1 MFGRLGARL
10 HRRAPVVV
18 ALVSIIVLAAILRFA
33 TLGLQ
38 SVWYDEAQTARL
50 VSLPLDSMLHAV
62 AGEESTPPLFYL
74 LERATT
80 RLLGDGEVGLRA
92 LSALAGLLT
101 VLVAMAIAK
110 EVAGRRAAAATGVV
124 AALSPLLV
132 WYAQEARSYSLYA
145 LLVSAALWGFV
156 RALLR
161 PAARRST
168 LVFAASGSAAVLTH
182 WFAIAPIGACATYLV
197 YREVVARRQARRFQ
211 LARPTVAGQAGPLA
225 ALPLFTAVLATPLLL
240 AQRSADHTSFIAS
253 EPLARRLA
261 QLPKQ
266 LLVGYDAL
274 FEPWSALA
282 GAIGAAL
289 LLALAVQRALGN
301 SGGVRRIA
309 SPTAHRA
316 LAGAAASR
324 PLEPPQTVLLLLF
337 VAALAGVGAPLVA
350 ALLGEDFVL
359 TRNVLWLACPLAVLV
374 GVGFARAP
382 RSVAWPA
389 LVLVVSAAAA
399 GTAAPLV
406 DALARKPDWR
416 GIARLAA
423 HTVGPVGT
431 VVVAPDGVLPVRYY
445 EPRLSVV
452 TVPPND
458 PSKRFLCASPARKSG
473 SSPRAPTF
481 SDLPCPVQV
490 STGAVGDASR
500 SPDRAPLRIRPFK
513 RRTLLAVLVEP
524 VRAPRPRPAEPALQS
539 AR

>member
-1 MFGRLGARL
+1 MFGGLGGRL
-10 HRRAPVVV
+10 HGRAPVAT
-18 ALVSIIVLAAILRFA
+18 ALVSIVVLAAILRFA

-50 VSLPLDSMLHAV
+50 LSLPLRSMLHAV
-62 AGEESTPPLFYL
+62 AREESTPPLFYL

-80 RLLGDGEVGLRA
+80 RLSGRDEVGLRA
-92 LSALAGLLT
+92 LSAFAGLLT
-101 VLVAMAIAK
+101 VLLAMAIAR
-110 EVAGRRAAAATGVV
+110 ELSGRRAAAAAGIV

-132 WYAQEARSYSLYA
+132 WYAQEARSYALYV

-156 RALLR
+156 RALMR
-161 PAARRST
+161 PTARGASA
-168 LVFAASGSAAVLTH
+168 VFAASGSAAVLTH
-182 WFAIAPIGACATYLV
+182 WFAIAPVGACASYLV
-197 YREVVARRQARRFQ
+197 YREFVARRQARRSQ
-211 LARPTVAGQAGPLA
+211 LARPTAAVQAGLLA
-225 ALPLFTAVLATPLLL
+225 ATPLVTALLATPLLL
-240 AQRSADHTSFIAS
+240 EQRSADHASFIAS
-253 EPLARRLA
+253 EPLARRFA

-274 FEPWSALA
+274 LEPWSALA

-289 LLALAVQRALGN
+289 LLALAVRRAPWN

-324 PLEPPQTVLLLLF
+324 PLEPPQTVLSLLV

-359 TRNVLWLACPLAVLV
+359 TRNVLWLACPLAVFV

-399 GTAAPLV
+399 GTAAPLI
-406 DALARKPDWR
+406 DPLARKPDWR
-416 GIARLAA
+416 GIARLAVR
-423 HTVGPVGT
+423 TVGPGGT

-445 EPRLSVV
+445 GPRLNVV
-452 TVPPND
+452 TAPPGD
-458 PSKRFLCASPARKSG
+458 VSERFLCASPARKSG
-473 SSPRAPTF
+473 SRPRAPTF

-490 STGAVGDASR
+490 STGAAGDASG
-500 SPDRAPLRIRPFK
+500 SPERAPLTIRPFK
-513 RRTLLAVLVEP
+513 RPTLLAVLVAP

>member
-1 MFGRLGARL
+1 MFGGLGGRL
-10 HRRAPVVV
+10 HGRAPVAT
-18 ALVSIIVLAAILRFA
+18 ALVSIVVLAAILRFA

-50 VSLPLDSMLHAV
+50 LSLPLRSMLHAV
-62 AGEESTPPLFYL
+62 AREESTPPLFYL

-80 RLLGDGEVGLRA
+80 RLSGRDEVGLRA

-101 VLVAMAIAK
+101 VLLAMAIAR
-110 EVAGRRAAAATGVV
+110 ELSGRRAAAAAGVV

-132 WYAQEARSYSLYA
+132 WYAQEARSYALYV

-156 RALLR
+156 RALMH
-161 PAARRST
+161 PTARGASA
-168 LVFAASGSAAVLTH
+168 VFAASGSAAVLTH
-182 WFAIAPIGACATYLV
+182 WFAIAPVGACASYLV
-197 YREVVARRQARRFQ
+197 YRAVVARRQARQSQ
-211 LARPTVAGQAGPLA
+211 LARPTAAGQAGLLA
-225 ALPLFTAVLATPLLL
+225 ATPLVTALLATPLLL
-240 AQRSADHTSFIAS
+240 EQRSADHASFIAS

-274 FEPWSALA
+274 LEPWSALA
-282 GAIGAAL
+282 GALGAAL
-289 LLALAVQRALGN
+289 LLLLAVRRAPWN
-301 SGGVRRIA
+301 SGGVRQIA

-316 LAGAAASR
+316 PAGAAASR
-324 PLEPPQTVLLLLF
+324 PLKPPQTVLCLLV

-359 TRNVLWLACPLAVLV
+359 TRNVLWLACPLAVFV

-399 GTAAPLV
+399 GTAAPLI
-406 DALARKPDWR
+406 DPLARKPDWR
-416 GIARLAA
+416 GIARLAVR
-423 HTVGPVGT
+423 TVGPGGT

-445 EPRLSVV
+445 GPRLNVV
-452 TVPPND
+452 TAPPGD
-458 PSKRFLCASPARKSG
+458 LSERFLCASPARKSG

-481 SDLPCPVQV
+481 SDLPCPVEV
-490 STGAVGDASR
+490 STGAAADASR
-500 SPDRAPLRIRPFK
+500 SPDRSPLTIRAFK
-513 RRTLLAVLVEP
+513 RQTLLAVLVEP
-524 VRAPRPRPAEPALQS
+524 VRVPRPRPAEPALQA